1 MKSIIDA
8 LHEMRLLINAVNRL
22 LKEIKKESR

>member
-1 MKSIIDA
+1 MKSIIDV
-8 LHEMRLLINAVNRL
+8 LHKMRLLINAVNRL

>member
-1 MKSIIDA
+1 MKSIITM